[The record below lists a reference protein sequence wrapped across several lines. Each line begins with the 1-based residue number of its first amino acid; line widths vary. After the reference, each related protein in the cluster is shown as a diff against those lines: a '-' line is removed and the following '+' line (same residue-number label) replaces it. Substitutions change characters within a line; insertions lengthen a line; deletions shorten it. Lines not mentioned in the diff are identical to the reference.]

1 MNNTTIPSA
10 YREPYRL
17 IDEVVDH
24 RKAAGITCRTRIRGD
39 EPYLSGHFPGQPIVP
54 GVLEIEMLFQA
65 AELFLVMEQRAAG
78 SGRTRLAAVKSAR
91 FTNPIIP
98 PRDLTVT
105 VDLKQDGQTQTDFSG
120 RVSDGPDLFVQASF
134 SVTIV

>member
-1 MNNTTIPSA
+1 MDDTTVPSA

-17 IDEVVDH
+17 IDEVVEH

-39 EPYLSGHFPGQPIVP
+39 EPYLAGHFPGQPIVP

-65 AELFLVMEQRAAG
+65 AELFLVMEQRAPG
-78 SGRTRLAAVKSAR
+78 SGKTRLTAVRSAR
-91 FTNPIIP
+91 FTSPIIP

-105 VDLKQDGQTQTDFSG
+105 VDLKQDGRTETAFSG
-120 RVSDGPDLFVQASF
+120 RVSDGPDLFVQASI